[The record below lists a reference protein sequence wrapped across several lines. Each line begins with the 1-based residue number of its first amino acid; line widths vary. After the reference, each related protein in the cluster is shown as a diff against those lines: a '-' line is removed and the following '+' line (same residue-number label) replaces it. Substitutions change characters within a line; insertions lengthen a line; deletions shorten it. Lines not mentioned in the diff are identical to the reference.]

1 MRFQRIDGKMI
12 RVDEEVKETIQTWSF
27 PSEPTVKSNNKA
39 RRKMNDIPFSTLNKP
54 INRSFYAKS
63 SIVAGLGAISLTAI
77 NPQNGIFWETF
88 MVYLFP
94 WFLDIAN
101 VFCVIKI
108 SQAFYQ
114 ENRGGSDKGTGMA
127 SIVTYG
133 KWLLLFHLIPFFV
146 KFIDQLGLKM
156 VNDLGQ

>member
-1 MRFQRIDGKMI
+1 MRFQLINGKMI
-12 RVDEEVKETIQTWSF
+12 QVDKTIKVDIPTWTF
-27 PSEPTVKSNNKA
+27 PTEPTIKD
-39 RRKMNDIPFSTLNKP
+39 RRKMKDVPFATLNNP
-54 INRSFYAKS
+54 ISKGFYAKS
-63 SIVAGLGAISLTAI
+63 SIVAGLGSISLATI

-108 SQAFYQ
+108 AQAFYQ
-114 ENRGGSDKGTGMA
+114 ENRGGADKNSGIAAITL
-127 SIVTYG
+127 YG

-146 KFIDQLGLKM
+146 KLIDEMGLRM

>member
-1 MRFQRIDGKMI
+1 MRFQRINGKMV
-12 RVDEEVKETIQTWSF
+12 RVDENAPIQTWTF
-27 PSEPTVKSNNKA
+27 PNDPTIKSG
-39 RRKMNDIPFSTLNKP
+39 RKMDDIPFATLNP

-63 SIVAGLGAISLTAI
+63 SIVAGLGSISLAAI

-88 MVYLFP
+88 MTYLFP

-108 SQAFYQ
+108 AQAFYQ
-114 ENRGGSDKGTGMA
+114 ENRGGSDKGTGMS
-127 SIVTYG
+127 SIVLYG

-146 KFIDQLGLKM
+146 KLIDQMGLRM
-156 VNDLGQ
+156 VKDLGQ